1 MDLFRKILYPIESIF
16 YGTIA
21 LFAALTL
28 GGVVS
33 FWDELQA
40 STILFASL
48 TGAVA
53 ISLLPLAQRL
63 FKVRFSHL
71 VDILIAVDLF
81 FSVYLGEALTFYYLF
96 PNIDKVH
103 PFFATAQLSLAGYL
117 LAKHFLKKNK
127 SERSTVL
134 ALVFAFF
141 FAVALESMWEIYEFG
156 YDMIAGTNMQKYIP
170 EEFYQA
176 ILGKTIQ
183 LDDATIAEFFRTFDG
198 YHFALMDTM
207 LDIVT
212 DVAGGGFGVLF
223 CALLFRY
230 RPELSDHILY
240 KPGSEAD
247 ALVEEK
253 RNS

>member
-1 MDLFRKILYPIESIF
+1 MDLFRKILYPIESAF
-16 YGTIA
+16 YSTIA

-28 GGVVS
+28 GGVLS

-48 TGAVA
+48 TGALA
-53 ISLLPLAQRL
+53 IYLLPLAQRL

-81 FSVYLGEALTFYYLF
+81 FAVYLGEALTFYYRF
-96 PNIDKVH
+96 PNIDKVFH
-103 PFFATAQLSLAGYL
+103 FFATAQLSLAGYL
-117 LAKHFLKKNK
+117 LAKHFLKKNR
-127 SERSTVL
+127 SEGSTVL

-141 FAVALESMWEIYEFG
+141 FAVAVESMWEIYEFA

-176 ILGKTIQ
+176 VVDKTIQ
-183 LDDATIAEFFRTFDG
+183 LDDSTIAEFFRTFDG

-212 DVAGGGFGVLF
+212 DVAGGAFGVLF
-223 CALLFRY
+223 CGLLFHY
-230 RPELSDHILY
+230 RPELSEHILY
-240 KPGSEAD
+240 KPGSEAEE
-247 ALVEEK
+247 LVKGK